1 MMTKE
6 ISCPRPVEGE
16 QLIYFCNLSFAIS
29 HVIVEVQDGGKLRSR
44 DSVLISHSSSKLASL
59 FGQDRAS
66 FLGGNESLT
75 YTAPKQP
82 KKEKPGER
90 LINYIFMCGYNRST
104 LSWSRCTKC
113 VVIFSRWIKQFK
125 KIFWEYLKRKKHMRI
140 CDFAQVTQ
148 PISNPFFF
156 RTPPSCSKPP
166 AILFSVTSFTGMSVM
181 TTKVKQLFL

>member
-90 LINYIFMCGYNRST
+90 LINYIFMCGVRLQSNQPCRDLGVRSA
-104 LSWSRCTKC
+104 WS
-113 VVIFSRWIKQFK
+113 
-125 KIFWEYLKRKKHMRI
+125 
-140 CDFAQVTQ
+140 
-148 PISNPFFF
+148 FF
-156 RTPPSCSKPP
+156 RAESGNSSRSFENTSKERN
-166 AILFSVTSFTGMSVM
+166 T
-181 TTKVKQLFL
+181 

>member
-90 LINYIFMCGYNRST
+90 LINLCAVCGYNRIN
-104 LSWSRCTKC
+104 L
-113 VVIFSRWIKQFK
+113 VVISVYEVRGHFFALNQAIQVDLLRIPQK
-125 KIFWEYLKRKKHMRI
+125 KETHENL
-140 CDFAQVTQ
+140 
-148 PISNPFFF
+148 
-156 RTPPSCSKPP
+156 
-166 AILFSVTSFTGMSVM
+166 
-181 TTKVKQLFL
+181 

>member
-90 LINYIFMCGYNRST
+90 LLNCIFMCGVRLQSNQLCRDLGVRSA
-104 LSWSRCTKC
+104 WS
-113 VVIFSRWIKQFK
+113 
-125 KIFWEYLKRKKHMRI
+125 
-140 CDFAQVTQ
+140 
-148 PISNPFFF
+148 FF
-156 RTPPSCSKPP
+156 RTESSNSSRSFENTSKERN
-166 AILFSVTSFTGMSVM
+166 T
-181 TTKVKQLFL
+181 